1 MKQRC
6 PESRRKAW
14 SQEER
19 EKGLLCW
26 LMQTTWVKFHCQ
38 HQNMLLALKMKG
50 FDIYLSNY
58 IVNTTTSG
66 DITEN
71 VDNHNSTASEN
82 SEDWI
87 DTTEDTIADTE
98 EPFDKLSPVTTEH
111 GSHTVL
117 ESDYEASTDYF
128 DQHTIG
134 GTCELNW

>member
-1 MKQRC
+1 
-6 PESRRKAW
+6 
-14 SQEER
+14 
-19 EKGLLCW
+19 
-26 LMQTTWVKFHCQ
+26 
-38 HQNMLLALKMKG
+38 MLLALKMKG

-117 ESDYEASTDYF
+117 ESDYEASTDYI